1 MSPVADAIANGAL
14 PGRLWL
20 YSNYHCNLACA
31 YCLTESSPHAERRE
45 LGADRMVELAAEARE
60 LGFTDVGVTGGEP
73 FMLPWLPET
82 LAELAGILPLVV
94 LSNATL
100 FTAARIERLAPLAD
114 LPAAIQVSLDHADPE
129 PNDAFRAD
137 HNFATVIEA
146 IPRLVE
152 RGLRVRIA
160 STVDPAQ
167 PVSDED
173 RSRLCELH
181 RRLGVPDEDHV
192 VRPIVRRG
200 RARTAGL
207 GVDTLPGDLPPELT
221 ITRDGAFWSPFAP
234 TVQGGLLDTDL
245 LVTRTTTPLATP
257 AAALLRLV
265 QGRPA
270 GSDAALG
277 IR

>member
-1 MSPVADAIANGAL
+1 MSAVAEAIAGGVL
-14 PGRLWL
+14 PGRVWL

-45 LGADRMVELAAEARE
+45 LGAGRMVEIAVEARD
-60 LGFTDVGVTGGEP
+60 LGFTDLGVTGGEP

-100 FTAARIERLAPLAD
+100 FTPARIERLAPLAD
-114 LPAAIQVSLDHADPE
+114 LPAAIQVSLDRADPE
-129 PNDAFRAD
+129 PNDALRAE
-137 HNFATVIEA
+137 HNFATVVDA

-152 RGLRVRIA
+152 RGLRLRIA
-160 STVDPAQ
+160 STLDPDQ
-167 PVSDED
+167 PPSDEE

-200 RARTAGL
+200 RARTGGL
-207 GVDTLPGDLPPELT
+207 GVDALPGDLPPELT
-221 ITRDGAFWSPFAP
+221 VTADGAFWSPFAP
-234 TVQGGLLDTDL
+234 TVQGGRLDIDL
-245 LVTRTTTPLATP
+245 LVTRTTRPLATP

-265 QGRPA
+265 EGRPA
-270 GSDAALG
+270 GSDAQLG

>member
-1 MSPVADAIANGAL
+1 MSAVADAIAAGVL
-14 PGRLWL
+14 PGRVWL

-45 LGADRMVELAAEARE
+45 LGAIQMVELAGEARE
-60 LGFTDVGVTGGEP
+60 LGFTDLGVTGGEP

-100 FTAARIERLAPLAD
+100 FTSARIERLAPLAD
-114 LPAAIQVSLDHADPE
+114 LPAAIQISLDHADAE
-129 PNDAFRAD
+129 PNDALRAAD
-137 HNFATVIEA
+137 NFATVVDV
-146 IPRLVE
+146 IPRLVA

-160 STVDPAQ
+160 TTLDPDQ

-173 RSRLCELH
+173 RGRLCELH

-200 RARTAGL
+200 RARTGGL
-207 GVDTLPGDLPPELT
+207 GVDALAGDLPPELT

-234 TVQGGLLDTDL
+234 TVQGGQLDIDL
-245 LVTRTTTPLATP
+245 LVTRTTRPLATP
-257 AAALLRLV
+257 ASALLRLV
-265 QGRPA
+265 QGRPP